1 MACAARPRTAD
12 LPAAAN
18 PASLLPVNPVPR
30 ARWRSGLLV
39 SLAVL
44 ACGLSAAP
52 PQPGPSP
59 DEALAR
65 LKEGNAR
72 YRSDT
77 QASPRRDGG
86 RRSET
91 ALGQKPFAVVLSCS
105 DSRVPPEIVFD
116 QGLGDLF
123 VVRVAGNVAGGDEI
137 ASIEYGTGHLGAP
150 LIVVMGHS
158 ACGAVTAGVEGAQA
172 SGNLAGLLHPII
184 PAAERARKA
193 NPGASGAP
201 LIAAAIEAN
210 VWVSIENLL
219 GGSDELRALVSS
231 GKVRV
236 VGALYDLASGQ
247 VRILG
252 PHPEQARLLAA
263 PGHVGG

>member
-1 MACAARPRTAD
+1 M
-12 LPAAAN
+12 N
-18 PASLLPVNPVPR
+18 PAPR
-30 ARWRSGLLV
+30 ARWLIRI
-39 SLAVL
+39 LASFAAV
-44 ACGLSAAP
+44 ACGLSAGTP
-52 PQPGPSP
+52 PPGGVTP

-65 LKEGNAR
+65 LEEGNAR
-72 YRSDT
+72 YRSDA
-77 QASPRRDGG
+77 QAGPRRDGG
-86 RRSET
+86 RRAET

-158 ACGAVTAGVEGAQA
+158 ACGAVTAVVEGAHA

-231 GKVRV
+231 GNVRV